1 MGYFS
6 ESKITNKGK
15 ELIERSLA
23 SKKPLL
29 IQYVIIAD
37 KEISGNIG
45 KELILIMKTTTERL

>member
-29 IQYVIIAD
+29 IKHIIIAD
-37 KEISGNIG
+37 KEITGIIA
-45 KELILIMKTTTERL
+45 KEVEAVNTSTA